1 MSDTEFDGCSRT
13 CRKMARHTMVEG
25 QCEHAPRPEPSVSMS
40 KIIRGPD
47 GFDAISFDTY
57 TIDGLAA
64 DVIEPALRGIRM
76 SLGPDMTEAALRGES
91 ILPFGEEGSGLE
103 VARWIARAI
112 IRRNDP
118 PERIPIPGI
127 PECGSDCFCRRGD

>member
-1 MSDTEFDGCSRT
+1 MSSTEFDSCFRG
-13 CRKMARHTMVEG
+13 CRKAGRHTMVWGEC
-25 QCEHAPRPEPSVSMS
+25 QHAPRPEPSVSMS
-40 KIIRGPD
+40 KIITGPD
-47 GFDAISFDTY
+47 GFNAISFDTY
-57 TIDGLAA
+57 TADELAA

-76 SLGPDMTEAALRGES
+76 ALGPVMIEQVTRCGWLKPFEEEES
-91 ILPFGEEGSGLE
+91 GIE

-127 PECGSDCFCRRGD
+127 PECGPDCFCRKGD